1 MRSFVMRRHVRIL
14 KQAGFAVLIAASA
27 TACSSDFTRFDRNL
41 YAALPGGAQQQNAA
55 TSNPYPD
62 DVDPTT
68 TASISHGAP
77 HPAGTVAPAIGQPDH
92 AGYQPLS
99 NVNGGVQTNYGSQ
112 TAGVAPAASYN
123 SGVIKRELPRPVS
136 LPAPNSAKID
146 SVNTGSI
153 AAPSLPAPVAAN
165 TPRPVQTAAAAADT
179 GAAVGG
185 WSRTGGTAI
194 ALRSGETLYNV
205 SKRYG
210 VPVKAIMEANGIANA
225 NEIQAGQQIVVPT
238 YIYSRSAPVSA
249 PDNNPMTRAS
259 RASTGLAG
267 QAMPGKIAVPQHSP
281 LETAALSGG
290 TGLDAQRQQLEQRYK
305 PKPLARDH
313 NEGAQAPDYSIV
325 TGSVSRS
332 VPVDGLYTVKSG
344 DSLSAIA
351 ARNGTTVKA
360 LMDANGLDN
369 SNIRVGQTLQLP
381 AAGNTAPPQ
390 VASNASAPV
399 QGPKA
404 PKAYVK
410 PTVDDTVTNSVSA
423 KAPERTGIKTLRW
436 PVSGRIISGFGD
448 SRRSGPNDGID
459 ISVPEGTAVRA
470 AENGVVIYSGSDLEG
485 FGNLILIRHA
495 DGIVTAY
502 AHNKANH
509 VKKGA
514 EVKRGQQIA
523 ASGRSGSATV
533 PMLHFEVRK
542 NAKPVNPE
550 KYLGG

>member
-1 MRSFVMRRHVRIL
+1 MRTFVMRRHVRIL

-41 YAALPGGAQQQNAA
+41 YAALPSGAQQQNTAA
-55 TSNPYPD
+55 ANPYPG

-68 TASISHGAP
+68 TASISNGAP
-77 HPAGTVAPAIGQPDH
+77 HPIGTVTPRVGQSDH

-99 NVNGGVQTNYGSQ
+99 NTTGGVSTNYGSQ
-112 TAGVAPAASYN
+112 TAGATAAPSYN
-123 SGVIKRELPRPVS
+123 SGVIKRELPRPAS
-136 LPAPNSAKID
+136 LPAPKID
-146 SVNTGSI
+146 AVNTGSI
-153 AAPSLPAPVAAN
+153 ASGTNSLPKPVAA
-165 TPRPVQTAAAAADT
+165 TVAAAAT
-179 GAAVGG
+179 GSAVGG

-194 ALRSGETLYNV
+194 TLRSGETLYNV

-210 VPVKAIMEANGIANA
+210 VPVKAIMDANGIANA
-225 NEIQAGQQIVVPT
+225 NAIQAGQQIVVPT

-249 PDNNPMTRAS
+249 PDNNPVTRAS

-267 QAMPGKIAVPQHSP
+267 QAAGAVAVPQHSPLDSP

-290 TGLDAQRQQLEQRYK
+290 SSLDAQRRQIEQRYK
-305 PKPLARDH
+305 PKPLTRDH
-313 NEGAQAPDYSIV
+313 SDGDQAPDYSIV

-332 VPVDGLYTVKSG
+332 VPMDGLYTVKSG

-369 SNIRVGQTLQLP
+369 TNIRVGQTLQLP
-381 AAGNTAPPQ
+381 TGGQQPGAMTQN
-390 VASNASAPV
+390 VASSSQIQNSPL
-399 QGPKA
+399 QG

-410 PTVDDTVTNSVSA
+410 PTVDQTVTSSVSTR
-423 KAPERTGIKTLRW
+423 APERTGIKMLRW
-436 PVSGRIISGFGD
+436 PVSGRVISGFGD
-448 SRRSGPNDGID
+448 KRRSGPNDGID
-459 ISVPEGTAVRA
+459 ISVPEGTVVRA

-502 AHNKANH
+502 AHNKANQ
-509 VKKGA
+509 VNKGA

-523 ASGRSGSATV
+523 VSGRSGSATV

>member
-1 MRSFVMRRHVRIL
+1 MRTFVMRRHVRIL
-14 KQAGFAVLIAASA
+14 KQAGIAVLIAASA

-41 YAALPGGAQQQNAA
+41 YAALPSGAQQQNAA
-55 TSNPYPD
+55 ADNPYPE

-68 TASISHGAP
+68 TASIANGAP
-77 HPAGTVAPAIGQPDH
+77 HPIGAVAPRVGQSDH

-99 NVNGGVQTNYGSQ
+99 NTTGGVSTNYGSQ
-112 TAGVAPAASYN
+112 TAGAAAAPSYN
-123 SGVIKRELPRPVS
+123 SGVIKRELPKPSS
-136 LPAPNSAKID
+136 LPVPQTPKID
-146 SVNTGSI
+146 AVNTGSI
-153 AAPSLPAPVAAN
+153 ANASNSLPKPAVA
-165 TPRPVQTAAAAADT
+165 TAATD
-179 GAAVGG
+179 AVGG
-185 WSRTGGTAI
+185 WSRAGGTAI
-194 ALRSGETLYNV
+194 KLRSGETLYNV

-210 VPVKAIMEANGIANA
+210 VPVKAIMDANGIANA
-225 NEIQAGQQIVVPT
+225 NAIQAGQQIVVPT

-249 PDNNPMTRAS
+249 PDNDPLTRAS

-267 QAMPGKIAVPQHSP
+267 QAMPGTVAVPQHSP
-281 LETAALSGG
+281 LEAAALSGG
-290 TGLDAQRQQLEQRYK
+290 TGLDAQRRQLEQRYK
-305 PKPLARDH
+305 PKPLTRDH
-313 NEGAQAPDYSIV
+313 SDGDQVPDYSII

-332 VPVDGLYTVKSG
+332 VPMDGLYTVKSG

-360 LMDANGLDN
+360 LMDVNGLDN
-369 SNIRVGQTLQLP
+369 ANIRVGQTLQLP
-381 AAGNTAPPQ
+381 AGGQQAQAAAQN
-390 VASNASAPV
+390 VASNNQVQNAPV
-399 QGPKA
+399 NAPIQG

-410 PTVDDTVTNSVSA
+410 PTVDQTVTNSVSA
-423 KAPERTGIKTLRW
+423 KAPERTGIKMLRW
-436 PVSGRIISGFGD
+436 PVSGRVISGFGD
-448 SRRSGPNDGID
+448 NRRNGPNDGID
-459 ISVPEGTAVRA
+459 ISVPEGTVVRA

-502 AHNKANH
+502 AHNKANQ
-509 VKKGA
+509 VNKGV

-523 ASGRSGSATV
+523 VSGRSGSATV